1 MRSHQEYTM
10 SRIQRIPVNPG
21 SDPCESL
28 DRFAQEAERSL
39 SAFYSYVRQHQG
51 ERAAYSIAEGW
62 LEVFEK
68 RLVES
73 DSLPN
78 IPEVTATAIAVL
90 AARARP
96 EFQAMSA
103 QARE

>member
-1 MRSHQEYTM
+1 MSVHQHIFFN
-10 SRIQRIPVNPG
+10 SG
-21 SDPCESL
+21 SNPCEHL
-28 DRFAQEAERSL
+28 AHFEREAERSL

-51 ERAAYSIAEGW
+51 ERAAYSIAERW

-78 IPEVTATAIAVL
+78 IPEVTATAMAVL
-90 AARARP
+90 AARAKP
-96 EFQAMSA
+96 EFHAIFA
-103 QARE
+103 QGGD